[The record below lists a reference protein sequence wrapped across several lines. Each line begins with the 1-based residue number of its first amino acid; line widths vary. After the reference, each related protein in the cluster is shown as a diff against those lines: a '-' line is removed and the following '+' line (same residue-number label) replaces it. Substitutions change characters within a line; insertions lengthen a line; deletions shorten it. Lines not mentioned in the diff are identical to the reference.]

1 MDFLMARRAEG
12 DQILGRI
19 IAQSA
24 PPLNMMDLKFLHAP
38 ARLTTP
44 PISLQNFLAELAI
57 SSRFK
62 PQARPFCADFF
73 QNVTWTSS
81 RSCFLCGFG
90 RSITSRVR
98 HGNKASWLPASKL
111 TPARKSAQIISR
123 Q

>member
-1 MDFLMARRAEG
+1 MGFLMARRAEG

-57 SSRFK
+57 
-62 PQARPFCADFF
+62 
-73 QNVTWTSS
+73 
-81 RSCFLCGFG
+81 
-90 RSITSRVR
+90 
-98 HGNKASWLPASKL
+98 
-111 TPARKSAQIISR
+111 
-123 Q
+123 